1 MFQTDF
7 TPVELAA
14 RRASV
19 RDAIGPE
26 AVALLQGAPKESG
39 HELFRQSNDFYY
51 LCGVSVPH
59 AYLLLDG
66 RDGSTTLYLPHQSEE
81 RAENEGRILSSD
93 CPELVSKLTGI
104 ERVLGPEDLGTAL
117 SRATAIYTPFRGGE
131 VASKS
136 WDTLQRARREANA
149 DPWEAQPERTRA
161 FVALLRQ
168 RLPQAEIRDLCPT
181 LDHMRLIK
189 SDSEIAMAR
198 KAGRLS
204 ALGVI
209 EAMRLTRPGVFEY
222 QIDAAMRYVYLVNGA
237 RDTAYRA
244 IIPSGENIWY
254 GHYNDNDAC
263 MRDGD
268 MVLVDCA
275 PDYHYYT
282 SDIGRMWPVNG
293 RYTALQRELYQL
305 VITYHKVFL
314 DLIRPGVSGEQITA
328 EAADRMRANIQ
339 RNPPR
344 HPLVAAGAE
353 WALEFPIHMSHPVG
367 MAVHDVGHY
376 RGNLLQPGMIIS
388 LDPTLRVPSEHLYYR
403 VEDTL
408 LITEDGNENLTAAAP
423 LELDEVEALVGQG
436 GILADYP
443 AES

>member
-1 MFQTDF
+1 MYQTDF
-7 TPVELAA
+7 IPGELAA
-14 RRASV
+14 RRARV
-19 RDAIGPE
+19 LDVIGPE

-66 RDGSTTLYLPHQSEE
+66 RDGSTTLYLPHQSGE

-93 CPELVSKLTGI
+93 CPQLVTELTGI
-104 ERVLGPEDLGTAL
+104 KRVLGPEALGAAL
-117 SRATAIYTPFRGGE
+117 SRATAIYAPLRGGE
-131 VASKS
+131 TASNS
-136 WDTLQRARREANA
+136 WDTLQRARQEANA

-161 FVALLRQ
+161 FVDLLRR
-168 RLPQAEIRDLCPT
+168 RLPQAELRDLCPI
-181 LDHMRLIK
+181 LDPMRLIK
-189 SDSEIAMAR
+189 SESEIAMAR
-198 KAGRLS
+198 RAGKLS

-209 EAMRLTRPGVFEY
+209 EGMRLTRPGVYEY
-222 QIDAAMRYVYLVNGA
+222 QIDAAMRYVYLANGA
-237 RDTAYRA
+237 RDAAYRA
-244 IIPSGENIWY
+244 IIASGENIRY
-254 GHYNDNDAC
+254 GHYNANNAC
-263 MRDGD
+263 MCDGD

-293 RYTALQRELYQL
+293 RYSAIQRELYQF

-314 DLIRPGVSGEQITA
+314 DLIGPGVSGEQITA
-328 EAADRMRANIQ
+328 EAADRMRAHIQ

-353 WALEFPIHMSHPVG
+353 WALEFPYHMSHSVG

-376 RGNLLQPGMIIS
+376 RGNQLQPGMIIS

-408 LITEDGNENLTAAAP
+408 LITEDGIENLTAAAP

>member
-7 TPVELAA
+7 APEELAA
-14 RRASV
+14 RRDRV
-19 RDAIGPE
+19 LEAIEPG

-66 RDGSTTLYLPHQSEE
+66 RDRSTTLYLPHQSEA
-81 RAENEGRILSSD
+81 RAANEGRTLSSD
-93 CPELVSKLTGI
+93 CPQLVTKLTGI

-117 SRATAIYTPFRGGE
+117 SRATIIYTPLRGGE
-131 VASKS
+131 TASNS
-136 WDTLQRARREANA
+136 WDTLQRARQEANA
-149 DPWEAQPERTRA
+149 DPWDAQPERTRA
-161 FVALLRQ
+161 FVVLLQQ
-168 RLPQAEIRDLCPT
+168 RLPQAEVRDLCPI
-181 LDHMRLIK
+181 LDPMRLIK
-189 SDSEIAMAR
+189 SPAEIAMAR
-198 KAGRLS
+198 QAGRLS
-204 ALGVI
+204 ALGVV
-209 EAMRLTRPGVFEY
+209 EAMRLTRPGVYEY

-237 RDTAYRA
+237 RDAAYRA

-254 GHYNDNDAC
+254 GHYNANDAC

-293 RYTALQRELYQL
+293 RYTALQREFYQF
-305 VITYHKVFL
+305 VVTYHKVFL
-314 DLIRPGVSGEQITA
+314 DLIRPGVSGEQITT
-328 EAADRMRANIQ
+328 EAADQMRAHIQ
-339 RNPPR
+339 RNRPQ

-353 WALEFPIHMSHPVG
+353 WAIDFPIHMSHPVG

-388 LDPTLRVPSEHLYYR
+388 LDPTLRVPSERIYYR

-423 LELDEVEALVGQG
+423 LELDDVEALVGQG

-443 AES
+443 AQS